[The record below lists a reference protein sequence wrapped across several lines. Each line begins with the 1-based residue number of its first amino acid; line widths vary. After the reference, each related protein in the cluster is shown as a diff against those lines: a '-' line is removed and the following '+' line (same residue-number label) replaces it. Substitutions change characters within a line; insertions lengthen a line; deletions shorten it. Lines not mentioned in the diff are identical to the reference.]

1 MRQKLK
7 QYQSSDHGAAIEQL
21 QKQVETLNALLH
33 KRNTVVDDLKMEV
46 RELQLALADEK
57 VYSKQTQTQLAE
69 SKADC
74 ENKGD
79 ENDRLK

>member
-1 MRQKLK
+1 MK
-7 QYQSSDHGAAIEQL
+7 QYQSSDHGATIEQL

-33 KRNTVVDDLKMEV
+33 KRNEAVNDLKMEV

-57 VYSKQTQTQLAE
+57 VYSKQTQTSLAE

-74 ENKGD
+74 ANKGD